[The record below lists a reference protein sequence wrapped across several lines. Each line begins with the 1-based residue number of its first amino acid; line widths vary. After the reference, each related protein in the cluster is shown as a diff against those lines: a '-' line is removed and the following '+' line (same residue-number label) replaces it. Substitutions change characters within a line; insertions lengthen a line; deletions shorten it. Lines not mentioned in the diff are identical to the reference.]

1 MQEFEN
7 EMESLERNLEVW
19 QQRLE
24 DPALKVNQV
33 RQREDFMND
42 CCAACLANYYYQFT
56 FPKVNSSLKYFYAT
70 IEMCVFLKRVQLHFL
85 ESYM

>member
-24 DPALKVNQV
+24 DPALKADQV

-42 CCAACLANYYYQFT
+42 CCAACLALCC
-56 FPKVNSSLKYFYAT
+56 FPQSKLFIKRLLCYNRNV
-70 IEMCVFLKRVQLHFL
+70 CFLK
-85 ESYM
+85 ESPASFS